1 MNNIKTLLVLHSLA
15 AALTLCAVP
24 ASAQLNVTFAPAATV
39 FSGAADQTATF
50 TATLINNYA
59 FPLYL
64 NGDFFD
70 GPDAPLTVDD
80 TAFQTNVN
88 LTPIAAGDTLTA
100 DLFTVTVPANT
111 PMSSFNGTFY
121 LTGGQSP
128 NDNDTLS
135 ATPFA
140 VSAQAVPEAS
150 TAVTLGLLLALS
162 LGAVAWQARK
172 RSAFS

>member
-1 MNNIKTLLVLHSLA
+1 MNNIKILLSLA

-24 ASAQLNVTFAPAATV
+24 ASAQLHVTFAPAATV
-39 FSGAADQTATF
+39 FSRAAGQTETF

-80 TAFQTNVN
+80 TAFQTNVS

-111 PMSSFNGTFY
+111 PTSSFNGTFY
-121 LTGGQSP
+121 LTGGRGP
-128 NDNDTLS
+128 NDNGTLS
-135 ATPFA
+135 ATPFT
-140 VSAQAVPEAS
+140 VSAQPVPEAS

-162 LGAVAWQARK
+162 LGAVAWQAQK